1 MALTFGR
8 AALGFGLPFD
18 FSLPLALGLALA
30 CGFTAAMAGPVPL
43 PELAA
48 AEDDRVVA
56 AGFAVRTD
64 LALELGPAEA
74 PELAAAVP
82 DLAVLARAVPDLAVL
97 ARAVPDLAVLARA
110 GLDRAVPDLAGAVF
124 AAVRDVDAVLGLAVV
139 LVLADVLV
147 DAAGVAADAVLTA
160 AVSDLAAVVMALV
173 ALFIACMAVA
183 IVLADDV
190 ALVAAAVI
198 FVAAVVTLVAADE
211 TVRTADAGVAVFA
224 EALRV
229 VETAVARVLAL
240 VCGRRAARLDVLP
253 LVDLVRAPLA
263 GVRRAA
269 VRVVVRAGTDLPPSR
284 SITQVLFHER
294 RRLTHPVAVIAREQ
308 WSQAARK

>member
-8 AALGFGLPFD
+8 AALGLGLPLAG
-18 FSLPLALGLALA
+18 LPLALGLAVA
-30 CGFTAAMAGPVPL
+30 RGFTAAMAGPAAL
-43 PELAA
+43 PDLAA
-48 AEDDRVVA
+48 AEDGRGVA
-56 AGFAVRTD
+56 EGFAARTD
-64 LALELGPAEA
+64 LALEVGPD
-74 PELAAAVP
+74 LAAVVADLAGPDLAVP
-82 DLAVLARAVPDLAVL
+82 DLAVPDLAVPDLA
-97 ARAVPDLAVLARA
+97 D
-110 GLDRAVPDLAGAVF
+110 AVF
-124 AAVRDVDAVLGLAVV
+124 DPAAVRDVDAVLGLAVV
-139 LVLADVLV
+139 LDLAEVLG

-173 ALFIACMAVA
+173 AVFIACMAVA

-190 ALVAAAVI
+190 AFVAAAVI

-211 TVRTADAGVAVFA
+211 TVRTADAPVGVLA

-229 VETAVARVLAL
+229 VVTAVVRVLAL

-253 LVDLVRAPLA
+253 LVDRVRAALA
-263 GVRRAA
+263 GLRRAA

-284 SITQVLFHER
+284 SITEVLFHEW
-294 RRLTHPVAVIAREQ
+294 RRLTHAMAVIAREQ

>member
-82 DLAVLARAVPDLAVL
+82 DLAVP

-147 DAAGVAADAVLTA
+147 DAAGAVLTA